1 MFLIFY
7 KGKFP
12 VLKKYL
18 LISFKWAGMSKNLF
32 LILFCICVTIE
43 NWAMRQRTNVD
54 KLVIC
59 NFCTQNHL
67 KMAKICILR
76 PKNANFVQ
84 SNHPGPIKKQ
94 FFDTSCM
101 CIETYKGKKVTFKNF
116 LKYLFLGVLAV
127 FEPFQIIVGRG
138 GGKNP
143 FTLFTS

>member
-1 MFLIFY
+1 MKMTMIFCVDVLSSHTEVSKWGHFEENWCFLIFY

-43 NWAMRQRTNVD
+43 NWVMRQRTNVD

-76 PKNANFVQ
+76 PKNATFVQ
-84 SNHPGPIKKQ
+84 SNHPGPLKHTFLTPPVCVLRPRKVKK
-94 FFDTSCM
+94 
-101 CIETYKGKKVTFKNF
+101 
-116 LKYLFLGVLAV
+116 
-127 FEPFQIIVGRG
+127 
-138 GGKNP
+138 
-143 FTLFTS
+143 